1 MTKPTD
7 HPPSDR
13 SRSVATDS
21 PRRDEAA
28 ALRTVMECIVLPAR
42 PGAPPSSRP
51 PVEIYLGTEPA
62 QYRANRVFGWS
73 IEKVR
78 DPGREV
84 RIHVMSEL
92 EGFDRRGWTTGF
104 TNYRFAIPALAGGRG
119 RAIYNDEDQIY
130 LTDPGVLFDL
140 DMGGAAYLATSDS
153 ESSVMLVDC
162 ERMASVWTLEEARH
176 RWKRALLR
184 KATKASGLRGDLDP
198 GWNARDEE
206 FEPGRS
212 HLLHYTTLHTQPW
225 RPFPERFVYQRG
237 SYTQLWH
244 DLEREA
250 IEQGFEI
257 FDREAPSR
265 GFRERLERLAALPRS
280 EMGSGIGVSGELAGA
295 VEDLARRSKASSL
308 LELAPDLRGD
318 DEQRPGRFG
327 LDLERRLGL
336 LELLGAAGAEERFDG
351 VLCVD
356 GLEDLP
362 AWDVPW
368 LVEEL
373 FRRAHRFV
381 FVAVR
386 CPESRPRRRVLLPPQ
401 GTVHTPDWWRSHF
414 EAAARRHPEIS
425 WQLMTARGP
434 AFAPDRILLRRGGP
448 RPDPTPPRVWTLT
461 DGEPGNETQ
470 VSALAQALG
479 WPWEPRRPALG
490 PLAGLPF
497 SGQGAHLGALRATSR
512 GRDALQAPWPDL
524 LIVAGRK
531 VAAVARWVRERSQ
544 GRTLVVALGAKAG
557 TPPEGVDLAVT
568 PRSLALF
575 PHPNRI
581 EIERPLVPEV
591 PTARPGPAAERGRQR
606 VQAVRGPRWALLIGS
621 GTRAL
626 GLDRASAEALGRLV
640 ADSAAGLGASV
651 LISGSRH
658 AAPEVFEGCA
668 AGVGRGA
675 ALIHRATPNQPEQ
688 ERLWPALLELC
699 DVFVLVGLGETTLT
713 ELCSTGRPVFLA
725 PQLPVRAALWPQL
738 RDAFAEA
745 VVRRA
750 QARPANDR
758 GTTRPQEGLELLCA
772 RLVARGWVRPRRDAE
787 ALRGRLVRR
796 GHARLLRAPIRAGD
810 LEGFAPPPSSDLS
823 RVADRVR
830 TMLGVEPEHAI
841 DPAEAS
847 ESGAEEPS
855 TLFSRSST

>member
-1 MTKPTD
+1 MTKSTD
-7 HPPSDR
+7 PSSPDRPPL
-13 SRSVATDS
+13 AAPDS
-21 PRRDEAA
+21 PGRDEAA
-28 ALRTVMECIVLPAR
+28 ALRAAMECIVLPAR
-42 PGAPPSSRP
+42 PGAPPSALP

-78 DPGREV
+78 DPGREI

-140 DMGGAAYLATSDS
+140 DMGGVAYLATSDS
-153 ESSVMLVDC
+153 ESSVMLIDC

-212 HLLHYTTLHTQPW
+212 HLLQHTTLHTQPW

-250 IEQGFEI
+250 IAQGFEL

-265 GFRERLERLAALPRS
+265 VFRERLERLAALPRS

-295 VEDLARRSKASSL
+295 VEDLARRTKASSL
-308 LELAPDLRGD
+308 LELAPDLHGD

-327 LDLERRLGL
+327 LELERRLGL
-336 LELLGAAGAEERFDG
+336 LELLGRTETEERFDG

-373 FRRAHRFV
+373 FRRARRFI

-386 CPESRPRRRVLLPPQ
+386 CPESRPRRRFLVPPQ
-401 GTVHTPDWWRSHF
+401 GTVHTPEWWRSHF

-425 WQLMTARGP
+425 WQLMTARGRV
-434 AFAPDRILLRRGGP
+434 FVRDRILLRAGGP
-448 RPDPTPPRVWTLT
+448 RPDPTPPVVWTLT

-479 WPWEPRRPALG
+479 WPWESRRPALG
-490 PLAGLPF
+490 VLAGLPF
-497 SGQGAHLGALRATSR
+497 SGQGAHRHALRATSR
-512 GRDALQAPWPDL
+512 GREALQPPWPDL

-531 VAAVARWVRERSQ
+531 VAAVARWVRECSQ
-544 GRTLVVALGAKAG
+544 GRTRVVALGAKAG
-557 TPPEGVDLAVT
+557 TPPDSMDLAVT

-581 EIERPLVPEV
+581 EIERPLVPAV
-591 PTARPGPAAERGRQR
+591 PTARSGSGAERGRRR
-606 VQAVRGPRWALLIGS
+606 VQAIRGPRWALLIG
-621 GTRAL
+621 GGARTL

-658 AAPEVFEGCA
+658 ASSEVFEGCV

-675 ALIHRATPNQPEQ
+675 ALVQRSTPNQSEH

-699 DVFVLVGLGETTLT
+699 DVFVLVGLGETTLA

-725 PQLPVRAALWPQL
+725 PQLPVRRPLWPRL
-738 RDAFAEA
+738 RDAVAEA

-772 RLVARGWVRPRRDAE
+772 RLVARGWIRPRRDTE

-796 GHARLLRAPIRAGD
+796 GHARLLRAPIRAAD
-810 LEGFAPPPSSDLS
+810 LEGFAPPPPSELP

-830 TMLGVEPEHAI
+830 RMLGVEPEHRI

-855 TLFSRSST
+855 TLFSRSSS